1 MLKGMEELIQGKVN
15 VFRMDSDT
23 YRRYIDPDSL
33 PLSKKDKGILSTL
46 NGDLAKTMV
55 EAGLKVYQESTV
67 GELKE
72 DWIEVVSKT
81 LTNAT

>member
-46 NGDLAKTMV
+46 NGNLAKTMV